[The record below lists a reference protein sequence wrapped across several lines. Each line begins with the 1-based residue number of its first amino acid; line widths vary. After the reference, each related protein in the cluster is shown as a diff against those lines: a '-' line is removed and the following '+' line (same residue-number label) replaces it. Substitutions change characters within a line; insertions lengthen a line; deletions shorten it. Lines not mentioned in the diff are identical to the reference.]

1 MTKTVGEL
9 ETYPFVLNRDEII
22 KGMGAFGWRL
32 AKPTEHTEMMA
43 LAEKLLN
50 SELTSA
56 ETINWINSVTGSTSW
71 IFGTPGEAIEGIFII
86 VPVSP
91 EGLKAIQS
99 GEFDPSGPEK
109 GHLAA
114 LGQTCAGVYVGA
126 YAGATHEARKA
137 VMMATVTMR
146 VDGYGQVPAFA
157 RGATDDGVRSMES
170 IGFHPAGFGADKLWM
185 QPPVR
190 RPKKDAA

>member
-1 MTKTVGEL
+1 MATILEEL
-9 ETYPFVLNRDEII
+9 ETYPFVLDRDKII

-32 AKPTEHTEMMA
+32 AKSSEHNEMMA
-43 LAEKLLN
+43 LAEELLG

-56 ETINWINSVTGSTSW
+56 ETIDWINSITGSTSW
-71 IFGTPGEAIEGIFII
+71 ICGDPIDGIFII

-91 EGLKAIQS
+91 EGLKAIQT
-99 GEFDPSGPEK
+99 GEFNPGGPKES
-109 GHLAA
+109 HLAA
-114 LGQTCAGVYVGA
+114 RGETCAGVYVGA
-126 YAGATHEARKA
+126 YAGATHEARKN

-190 RPKKDAA
+190 RPEQDAA